1 MTQDLLGIHVIFDL
15 ERERLTA
22 RKFLHEMAEQNWPVK
37 VTGASKREDLD
48 PRHKE
53 VVVTE
58 RMKAAKIALVL
69 VTPMSGV
76 SRNVNEEVK
85 FAKRANLNLVGVLLG
100 GSTAHTNLPEGLH
113 RSRVVGWDWG
123 ALRKAVLPKR
133 PG

>member
-1 MTQDLLGIHVIFDL
+1 MPEALTGIHVIFDM

-37 VTGASKREDLD
+37 ITGASKREDLD
-48 PRHKE
+48 PKQKE
-53 VVVTE
+53 VVVIQ
-58 RMKAAKIALVL
+58 RMRAAKIALVL

-85 FAKRANLNLVGVLLG
+85 FAKRANLNLVGVLVA

-123 ALRKAVLPKR
+123 ALKKELLPKR
-133 PG
+133 DG

>member
-1 MTQDLLGIHVIFDL
+1 MTDDLIRIHVIFDL
-15 ERERLTA
+15 ERDRITA
-22 RKFLHEMAEQNWPVK
+22 RTFLHEMAQQNWPVK
-37 VTGASKREDLD
+37 VTGVSKREDLE

-58 RMKAAKIALVL
+58 RMRAAKYALVL

-85 FAKRANLNLVGVLLG
+85 FAKHANLNLVGVLIAG
-100 GSTAHTNLPEGLH
+100 ATAHTNLPDGLH

-123 ALRKAVLPKR
+123 ALKKELMPKR
-133 PG
+133 DI